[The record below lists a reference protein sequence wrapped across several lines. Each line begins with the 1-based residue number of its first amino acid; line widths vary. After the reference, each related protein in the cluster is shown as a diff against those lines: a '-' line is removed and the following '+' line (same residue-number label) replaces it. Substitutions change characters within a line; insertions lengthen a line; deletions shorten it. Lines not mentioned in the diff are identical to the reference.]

1 MTTQNS
7 KPFCTHHC
15 LPNLHTY
22 KYLCAHMEYHI
33 PSLIYHCLT
42 NLHTYKYACAHMEYH
57 IPSLIYQPCRFI
69 LHMSTS
75 DVRLEKTNEKHEVN
89 YAKQSLA
96 ITSVRATNL
105 HFAFKQPCDCAL
117 QQQQEIKMELH
128 QSMSVAQCWAKPY
141 LHHSPLHLALNV
153 VQQLFIHS
161 REG

>member
-1 MTTQNS
+1 MTTHNS

-22 KYLCAHMEYHI
+22 KYPCACIDSHI

-42 NLHTYKYACAHMEYH
+42 NLHTYKYPCARIDSHIPFLIYHCLTNLHTYKYACAHVEYH

-89 YAKQSLA
+89 HGLLCKTVSGNHISQSY
-96 ITSVRATNL
+96 
-105 HFAFKQPCDCAL
+105 QPPFCLQTAL
-117 QQQQEIKMELH
+117 RLCP
-128 QSMSVAQCWAKPY
+128 AA
-141 LHHSPLHLALNV
+141 AA
-153 VQQLFIHS
+153 
-161 REG
+161 RD